1 MMKVSLR
8 VVRGLPRWM
17 FGATLAASLAACSF
31 GPTVPDPTPLV
42 PLTPKL
48 AVTQAWT
55 QQIGNVSFPL
65 AVAVHENRFTVADDN
80 GQVLALQADNG
91 AELWRLDL
99 QSSLSAGV
107 GSDGRF
113 AAVVTRQNEL
123 VAIDNGKASWR
134 KSLPSGVVTAPLVA
148 GERVFVVAVDRSVH
162 AFDVLDG
169 RKLWSV
175 KRPGD
180 ALTLAQASVLQPYR
194 DTLLVGQGGKLTA
207 LDPLTGE
214 IRWESTI
221 ASPRGTNEVER
232 LADLVGPGVRTG
244 ELVCARAFQVAVG
257 CVNAERGTL
266 MWTRNATGNDGVAAD
281 ERMVVGADT
290 IDRITAWRTVDGS
303 VAWNVDSML
312 YRGLSTPLSVGNAIV
327 FGDSEGQVHW
337 FARDDGTALARQATD
352 GEAIH
357 VAPVRHGA
365 ITLIVTSEGGLH
377 AFRSE

>member
-17 FGATLAASLAACSF
+17 FAATLAASLAACSF